1 MKYYSEVLNKN
12 FDTVEDLD
20 AAEKAEKEK
29 ALAKAKEDAAR
40 KEEIDAA
47 KKKRDDAKADYEAS
61 RKACY
66 EALTRWYNADKE
78 YRVIEARNRNA
89 ISSSNSKSSKA
100 SSGTSISDID
110 FSSILDTLFPYEW
123 FSR

>member
-1 MKYYSEVLNKN
+1 MKYYSEILNKN
-12 FDTVEDLD
+12 FDTVEDLE
-20 AAEKAEKEK
+20 AAEKAEKNRLVEK
-29 ALAKAKEDAAR
+29 AKVEDAR
-40 KEEIDAA
+40 KAEIEAA
-47 KKKRDDAKADYEAS
+47 KKKRDEAKADYEAS

-89 ISSSNSKSSKA
+89 ISSSKLSKA
-100 SSGTSISDID
+100 SSGTSISDIN

-123 FSR
+123 FRR

>member
-1 MKYYSEVLNKN
+1 MKYYSEILNKN
-12 FDTVEDLD
+12 FDTVEDLET
-20 AAEKAEKEK
+20 AEKVEEEK

-89 ISSSNSKSSKA
+89 ISSSKSSKS
-100 SSGTSISDID
+100 SSGTSISDIN

>member
-12 FDTVEDLD
+12 FDTIEDLES
-20 AAEKAEKEK
+20 AEKAEKK
-29 ALAKAKEDAAR
+29 KVLAKAKENAAR
-40 KEEIDAA
+40 KAEIDAA
-47 KKKRDDAKADYEAS
+47 KKACNAAKADYEAS

-89 ISSSNSKSSKA
+89 ISSSKLSKA
-100 SSGTSISDID
+100 SSGTSISDIS

-123 FSR
+123 FRR

>member
-1 MKYYSEVLNKN
+1 MKYYSEILNKN

-20 AAEKAEKEK
+20 AAEKAEKNRLVEK
-29 ALAKAKEDAAR
+29 AKAEDAR
-40 KEEIDAA
+40 KAEIEAA
-47 KKKRDDAKADYEAS
+47 KKKRDEAKADYEAS

-89 ISSSNSKSSKA
+89 ISSSKLSKA
-100 SSGTSISDID
+100 SSGTSISDIS

-123 FSR
+123 FRR